1 MEQNLKSYIEE
12 LISEIQN
19 ELDEATVS
27 GDIAGYNVPGAFS
40 NGGSKDKKRKK
51 KIATQFGYKIVG
63 NIDEGMFSTLDQI
76 KKDSLDLKAFIKN
89 VFSDRQFKDVKS
101 DKEFHKYLKSLYN
114 ESVSESGEDINNAV
128 IPGGVRIKLQK
139 ALDIVKGT
147 KLSYQQKLQVVGRV
161 LDSLS
166 IDKKEL
172 SKISS
177 KLKTKLESV
186 VTEGINEG
194 MVSPKNG
201 HEFFQL
207 TKDTPIKYITKSYT
221 TVNTPGV
228 LWKNDTDYID
238 GKKGAYLIDYFG
250 AAFYVDLKK
259 KFASKIYPIKDQ
271 PKLSW
276 KSNFIDVDKA
286 PEMSDWKKFLK
297 ESVDEYKGT
306 GKARGGSPEPKF
318 KPEVTSDVKKALELI
333 KKGFYLVD
341 NNTALEHK
349 KGGYVKLSKRVT
361 NYFNN
366 IKESVNEGPMD
377 RIFGGIPYTKKGK
390 QSIVTMKLPDDVKE
404 RIIQRAK
411 KEGKVAKPNN
421 GGGVTVFESV
431 NEAKVKRPVNRWLE
445 LKNDETMH
453 AHKKMAMGLKELKYQ
468 LGETQKFFNWY
479 NKIKTMNELDSSDYW
494 KRTQSHIYKIKE
506 RLINI
511 AKTLQEIEK

>member
-40 NGGSKDKKRKK
+40 NGGSNDKKRKK
-51 KIATQFGYKIVG
+51 KISTMFGMKLVG

-201 HEFFQL
+201 HQFFQL

-297 ESVDEYKGT
+297 ESV
-306 GKARGGSPEPKF
+306 
-318 KPEVTSDVKKALELI
+318 
-333 KKGFYLVD
+333 
-341 NNTALEHK
+341 
-349 KGGYVKLSKRVT
+349 
-361 NYFNN
+361 
-366 IKESVNEGPMD
+366 
-377 RIFGGIPYTKKGK
+377 
-390 QSIVTMKLPDDVKE
+390 
-404 RIIQRAK
+404 
-411 KEGKVAKPNN
+411 
-421 GGGVTVFESV
+421 
-431 NEAKVKRPVNRWLE
+431 NEAKVQRPVNRWLE